1 LDNREILPPGT
12 VLDGSY
18 RIKGVVG
25 SGGFGIT
32 YEADEIN
39 LGTVVAVKEYYPLD
53 FGERAGTM
61 SVRPKSDRHVRTFDW
76 GRSSFIR
83 EARTLA
89 RFDHPSIVNV
99 SRVFEAN
106 STAYMVMRFERG
118 RSFEAW
124 LRELGRLPTQEELDR
139 IVAPLLEAL
148 QTLHAADFLH
158 RDIAPDNI
166 IVRAD
171 GTPVL
176 LDFGAARRAVAEMSQ
191 VFTGIVK
198 AGYSPHE
205 QYSSDGRLQGPWS
218 DLYALGGTLYRAVSG
233 HPPEEATMRFD
244 EDRMPPAVEVGRG
257 HYRPGFLAAI
267 DMCLRVRHS
276 QRPRSV
282 AQLRPMLLEGEEQK
296 VPSLSRIVDALKAP
310 KISQLRPPPT
320 VAHTASRAAAGLARH
335 WPTILGGLLAILGGL
350 YGGYY
355 YTRMQPTEPS
365 AGDAERRAKET
376 QELARRQAEQET
388 ERKRKDAE
396 AAASRKAATNAERRR
411 KEEETAKQDAE
422 KRRKDA
428 DEAAKRQASV
438 DAENRR
444 KADLAR
450 KKADD
455 DAAARSKTAQGHL
468 EQGRSYASSGD
479 HTRAIAEL
487 DEAIRLDPKLVAAYW
502 QRGIAY
508 ANKGDHTR
516 AIADYE
522 QALVLDPQSTD
533 AYYGRGFSNAMKGD
547 YDRAIA
553 DFDEAI
559 RLNPKLAGAY
569 WQRGVAYTKKGDQTR
584 AIADYDEAI
593 RLDPKLA
600 RAYLNRGN
608 AYEFLDDYDRAIADY
623 DEAIRLQPQ
632 LSDAYYA
639 RGFSYWMKGDF
650 ARAVTDYDEAIRLN
664 PKAAAV
670 YWRRGSVY
678 AMRGDYTRAIADYDE
693 AIRLNPQFAAAY
705 WQRGVSYANKGEP
718 ARAINDYND
727 AIRLDPNLARAYW
740 DRGNAFA
747 TRGDHARAIEDFDR
761 AIRLEPKLA
770 GAYYSRG
777 VSYARRGNR
786 ARALEDFRK
795 TLELD
800 PNHAQARRELQ
811 SSTAR

>member
-1 LDNREILPPGT
+1 MDNREVLPPGT
-12 VLDGSY
+12 LLDGSY

-139 IVAPLLEAL
+139 IVAPLLDAL

-282 AQLRPMLLEGEEQK
+282 AQLRPMLFEGEEEK

-310 KISQLRPPPT
+310 IRSQALLSSKARR
-320 VAHTASRAAAGLARH
+320 TAALATQNLMRG
-335 WPTILGGLLAILGGL
+335 WPTILAAILAILGGA

-355 YTRMQPTEPS
+355 YTRSQPPEQSGPG
-365 AGDAERRAKET
+365 AET
-376 QELARRQAEQET
+376 QDQAKRQAEQNAEKALK
-388 ERKRKDAE
+388 EAEAQRRAALDAENRRKEQDAQKKRKDAE
-396 AAASRKAATNAERRR
+396 
-411 KEEETAKQDAE
+411 
-422 KRRKDA
+422 
-428 DEAAKRQASV
+428 EAAKRQASI

-444 KADLAR
+444 KDAIAR
-450 KKADD
+450 KKADE
-455 DAAARSKTAQGHL
+455 DASAKSQAALRHL
-468 EQGRSYASSGD
+468 EQGKSYAANGD
-479 HTRAIAEL
+479 HTRAIAEF
-487 DEAIRLDPKLVAAYW
+487 DEAIRLDPKLTAAYW
-502 QRGIAY
+502 QRGISHAS
-508 ANKGDHTR
+508 KGDHAR
-516 AIADYE
+516 AIVDYE
-522 QALVLDPQSTD
+522 QAILLDPQLAD

-547 YDRAIA
+547 HDRAIA
-553 DFDEAI
+553 DY
-559 RLNPKLAGAY
+559 N
-569 WQRGVAYTKKGDQTR
+569 
-584 AIADYDEAI
+584 EAI
-593 RLDPKLA
+593 RLDPKL
-600 RAYLNRGN
+600 
-608 AYEFLDDYDRAIADY
+608 
-623 DEAIRLQPQ
+623 
-632 LSDAYYA
+632 
-639 RGFSYWMKGDF
+639 
-650 ARAVTDYDEAIRLN
+650 
-664 PKAAAV
+664 
-670 YWRRGSVY
+670 
-678 AMRGDYTRAIADYDE
+678 
-693 AIRLNPQFAAAY
+693 AAAY
-705 WQRGVSYANKGEP
+705 WQRGVSYAKKGDQ
-718 ARAINDYND
+718 NSCD
-727 AIRLDPNLARAYW
+727 
-740 DRGNAFA
+740 G
-747 TRGDHARAIEDFDR
+747 G
-761 AIRLEPKLA
+761 
-770 GAYYSRG
+770 
-777 VSYARRGNR
+777 
-786 ARALEDFRK
+786 
-795 TLELD
+795 
-800 PNHAQARRELQ
+800 LQ
-811 SSTAR
+811 

>member
-218 DLYALGGTLYRAVSG
+218 DLYALGGTLYRAVCG

-257 HYRPGFLAAI
+257 RYRPGFLAAI

-282 AQLRPMLLEGEEQK
+282 AQLRPMLFEGEEQK

-310 KISQLRPPPT
+310 IRSQALLSSKARR
-320 VAHTASRAAAGLARH
+320 TAALARQNLARG
-335 WPTILGGLLAILGGL
+335 WPTMLAAILAILGGA

-355 YTRMQPTEPS
+355 YTRSQPPEQNGPAS
-365 AGDAERRAKET
+365 ET
-376 QELARRQAEQET
+376 QDQARRQAEQNAEKALKEAEAKRQAALDAEKRRQ
-388 ERKRKDAE
+388 ERDSEKQRKDAE
-396 AAASRKAATNAERRR
+396 DAAKRQASIDAERRR
-411 KEEETAKQDAE
+411 REEEAARQETE

-428 DEAAKRQASV
+428 EEAAKRQASI

-455 DAAARSKTAQGHL
+455 DAAARSRTAQGHL

-522 QALVLDPQSTD
+522 QALVLDPQSVD
-533 AYYGRGFSNAMKGD
+533 AYYARGFSYSMKGD
-547 YDRAIA
+547 YVRAIA

-559 RLNPKLAGAY
+559 RLNPKLAVAY
-569 WQRGVAYTKKGDQTR
+569 LQRGVAYTKKGDQPR
-584 AIADYDEAI
+584 AIADYDQAI

-608 AYEFLDDYDRAIADY
+608 AYEFLDDYD
-623 DEAIRLQPQ
+623 
-632 LSDAYYA
+632 
-639 RGFSYWMKGDF
+639 
-650 ARAVTDYDEAIRLN
+650 
-664 PKAAAV
+664 
-670 YWRRGSVY
+670 
-678 AMRGDYTRAIADYDE
+678 RAIADYDE

-811 SSTAR
+811 SSTVR

>member
-1 LDNREILPPGT
+1 MDNREILPPGT

-282 AQLRPMLLEGEEQK
+282 AQLRPMLFEGEEEK
-296 VPSLSRIVDALKAP
+296 VPSLSRIVDALKVP
-310 KISQLRPPPT
+310 IRSQALLSSKARR
-320 VAHTASRAAAGLARH
+320 TAALARQNLARG
-335 WPTILGGLLAILGGL
+335 WPTMLAAILAILGGA

-355 YTRMQPTEPS
+355 YTRSQPSEQS
-365 AGDAERRAKET
+365 GREAETQDRAK
-376 QELARRQAEQET
+376 RQAEQDAEKQ
-388 ERKRKDAE
+388 RRDADAE
-396 AAASRKAATNAERRR
+396 AKRRAAL
-411 KEEETAKQDAE
+411 DAE
-422 KRRKDA
+422 KRRKDDQA
-428 DEAAKRQASV
+428 AKLDAEKRRKDTEEAAKRQALL

-444 KADLAR
+444 KAEIA
-450 KKADD
+450 KKKTDE
-455 DAAARSKTAQGHL
+455 DASTRAQAALKHL
-468 EQGRSYASSGD
+468 EQGKSYAANGD
-479 HTRAIAEL
+479 HTRAIAEF
-487 DEAIRLDPKLVAAYW
+487 DEAIRLDPKLTAAYW
-502 QRGIAY
+502 QRGISHAS
-508 ANKGDHTR
+508 KGDHAR

-522 QALVLDPQSTD
+522 QAILLDPQLAD
-533 AYYGRGFSNAMKGD
+533 AYYGRGFSKSMQGD
-547 YDRAIA
+547 HD
-553 DFDEAI
+553 
-559 RLNPKLAGAY
+559 G
-569 WQRGVAYTKKGDQTR
+569 
-584 AIADYDEAI
+584 AIADYNQAI
-593 RLDPKLA
+593 RLDPKL
-600 RAYLNRGN
+600 
-608 AYEFLDDYDRAIADY
+608 
-623 DEAIRLQPQ
+623 
-632 LSDAYYA
+632 
-639 RGFSYWMKGDF
+639 
-650 ARAVTDYDEAIRLN
+650 
-664 PKAAAV
+664 
-670 YWRRGSVY
+670 
-678 AMRGDYTRAIADYDE
+678 
-693 AIRLNPQFAAAY
+693 AAAY
-705 WQRGVSYANKGEP
+705 WQRGVSYAKKGDQ
-718 ARAINDYND
+718 NSCD
-727 AIRLDPNLARAYW
+727 
-740 DRGNAFA
+740 G
-747 TRGDHARAIEDFDR
+747 G
-761 AIRLEPKLA
+761 
-770 GAYYSRG
+770 
-777 VSYARRGNR
+777 
-786 ARALEDFRK
+786 
-795 TLELD
+795 
-800 PNHAQARRELQ
+800 LQ
-811 SSTAR
+811 

>member
-1 LDNREILPPGT
+1 MDNREILPPGT

-282 AQLRPMLLEGEEQK
+282 AQLRPMLFEGEEEK
-296 VPSLSRIVDALKAP
+296 VPSLSRIVDALKVP
-310 KISQLRPPPT
+310 IRSQALLSSKARR
-320 VAHTASRAAAGLARH
+320 TAALARQNLARG
-335 WPTILGGLLAILGGL
+335 WPTMLAAILAILGGA

-355 YTRMQPTEPS
+355 YTRSQPSEQS
-365 AGDAERRAKET
+365 GREAETQDRAK
-376 QELARRQAEQET
+376 RQAEQDAEKQ
-388 ERKRKDAE
+388 RRDADAE
-396 AAASRKAATNAERRR
+396 AKRRAAL
-411 KEEETAKQDAE
+411 DAE
-422 KRRKDA
+422 KRRKDDQA
-428 DEAAKRQASV
+428 AKLDAEKRRKDTEEAAKRQALL

-444 KADLAR
+444 KAEIA
-450 KKADD
+450 KKKTDE
-455 DAAARSKTAQGHL
+455 DASTRAQAALKHL
-468 EQGRSYASSGD
+468 EQGKSYAANGD
-479 HTRAIAEL
+479 HTRAIAEF
-487 DEAIRLDPKLVAAYW
+487 DEAIRLDPKLTAAYW
-502 QRGIAY
+502 QRGISHAS
-508 ANKGDHTR
+508 KGDHAR

-522 QALVLDPQSTD
+522 QAILLDPQLAD
-533 AYYGRGFSNAMKGD
+533 AYYGRGFSKSMQGD
-547 YDRAIA
+547 HDGAIA
-553 DFDEAI
+553 DYNQAI
-559 RLNPKLAGAY
+559 RLDPKLAAAY
-569 WQRGVAYTKKGDQTR
+569 WQRGVSYAKKGDQTR
-584 AIADYDEAI
+584 AMADYNEAI

-600 RAYLNRGN
+600 RAYWDRGN
-608 AYEFLDDYDRAIADY
+608 AYEFLNDYDRAIADY

-632 LSDAYYA
+632 MSEAYYA
-639 RGFSYWMKGDF
+639 RGFSYSVKGDF
-650 ARAVTDYDEAIRLN
+650 ARAIADYDAAIRLN
-664 PKAAAV
+664 PKAAFV
-670 YWRRGSVY
+670 YWRRGTAYS
-678 AMRGDYTRAIADYDE
+678 MKGDYGRAIADYDE
-693 AIRLNPQFAAAY
+693 AIRLNPQLAAAY
-705 WQRGVSYANKGEP
+705 WQRGVSYANRGDHMRAVADYGE
-718 ARAINDYND
+718 
-727 AIRLDPNLARAYW
+727 AIRLDPKLARAYW
-740 DRGNAFA
+740 DRGNSYAA
-747 TRGDHARAIEDFDR
+747 RGDHTRAIADFDE

-770 GAYYSRG
+770 GAYYARG
-777 VSYARRGNR
+777 VSYAKKGNR
-786 ARALEDFRK
+786 TRALEDYRRA
-795 TLELD
+795 LELD
-800 PNHAQARRELQ
+800 PNHSDARRELQ
-811 SSTAR
+811 STTVR

>member
-148 QTLHAADFLH
+148 QALHAADFLH

-282 AQLRPMLLEGEEQK
+282 SQLRPMLLEGEEQK

-310 KISQLRPPPT
+310 IRSQALLSSKARR
-320 VAHTASRAAAGLARH
+320 TAALARQNLARG
-335 WPTILGGLLAILGGL
+335 WPTMLAAILAILGGA

-355 YTRMQPTEPS
+355 YTRSQPPEQNGAAS
-365 AGDAERRAKET
+365 ET
-376 QELARRQAEQET
+376 QDQAKRQAEQNAEKQ
-388 ERKRKDAE
+388 RRDAE
-396 AAASRKAATNAERRR
+396 AESKRRAAL
-411 KEEETAKQDAE
+411 DAE
-422 KRRKDA
+422 KRRKDDEA
-428 DEAAKRQASV
+428 AKLDAEKRRKDTEEAAKRQAAI

-444 KADLAR
+444 KDAIAR
-450 KKADD
+450 KKADE
-455 DAAARSKTAQGHL
+455 DASAKSQAALRHL
-468 EQGRSYASSGD
+468 EQGKSYAASGD
-479 HTRAIAEL
+479 HTRAIAEF
-487 DEAIRLDPKLVAAYW
+487 DEAIRLDPKLTAAYW
-502 QRGIAY
+502 QRGISHASK
-508 ANKGDHTR
+508 ADHAR

-522 QALVLDPQSTD
+522 QAILLDPQLAD
-533 AYYGRGFSNAMKGD
+533 AYYGRGFSKSMQGD
-547 YDRAIA
+547 HDGAIA
-553 DFDEAI
+553 DYNQAI
-559 RLNPKLAGAY
+559 RLDPKLAAAY
-569 WQRGVAYTKKGDQTR
+569 WQRGVSYAKKGDQTR
-584 AIADYDEAI
+584 AMADYNESI

-600 RAYLNRGN
+600 RAYWDRGN
-608 AYEFLDDYDRAIADY
+608 AYEFLNDYDRAIADY

-632 LSDAYYA
+632 MSEAYYA
-639 RGFSYWMKGDF
+639 RGFSHSVKGDF
-650 ARAVTDYDEAIRLN
+650 ARAIADYDAAIRLN
-664 PKAAAV
+664 PKAAFV
-670 YWRRGSVY
+670 YWRRGTAYS
-678 AMRGDYTRAIADYDE
+678 MKGDYGRAIADYDE
-693 AIRLNPQFAAAY
+693 AIRLNPQLAAAY
-705 WQRGVSYANKGEP
+705 WQRGVSYANRGDHMRAVADYGE
-718 ARAINDYND
+718 
-727 AIRLDPNLARAYW
+727 AIRLDPKLARAYW
-740 DRGNAFA
+740 DRGNSYAA
-747 TRGDHARAIEDFDR
+747 RGDHTRAIADFDE

-770 GAYYSRG
+770 GAYYARG
-777 VSYARRGNR
+777 VSYAKKGNR
-786 ARALEDFRK
+786 TRALEDYRRA
-795 TLELD
+795 LELD
-800 PNHAQARRELQ
+800 PNHSDARRELQ

>member
-1 LDNREILPPGT
+1 MDNREVLPPGT
-12 VLDGSY
+12 LLDGSY

-32 YEADEIN
+32 YEADDVH
-39 LGTVVAVKEYYPLD
+39 LGTVVAIKEYYPLD
-53 FGERAGTM
+53 FGERIGTM
-61 SVRPKSDRHVRTFDW
+61 SVRAKSDRHVHTFDW

-99 SRVFEAN
+99 ARVFEAN

-118 RSFEAW
+118 RSFETW

-139 IVAPLLEAL
+139 IVAPLLDAL

-176 LDFGAARRAVAEMSQ
+176 LDFGAARRAVAEVSR

-282 AQLRPMLLEGEEQK
+282 AQLRPMLLEGEEEK
-296 VPSLSRIVDALKAP
+296 VPSLSRIVDALKVP
-310 KISQLRPPPT
+310 IRSQALLSSKARR
-320 VAHTASRAAAGLARH
+320 TAALATQTLTRG
-335 WPTILGGLLAILGGL
+335 WPTILAAMLAILGGA

-355 YTRMQPTEPS
+355 YTRSQPPEQIGPGS
-365 AGDAERRAKET
+365 EAQDQAK
-376 QELARRQAEQET
+376 RQAEKNAAKALEET
-388 ERKRKDAE
+388 EAQRRAAMDAE
-396 AAASRKAATNAERRR
+396 NRR
-411 KEEETAKQDAE
+411 KEQEAQKQ
-422 KRRKDA
+422 RKDA
-428 DEAAKRQASV
+428 DEAAKRQASI

-444 KADLAR
+444 KDAIAR
-450 KKADD
+450 KKADE
-455 DAAARSKTAQGHL
+455 DASAKSQAALRHL
-468 EQGRSYASSGD
+468 EQGKSYAASGD
-479 HTRAIAEL
+479 HTRAIAEF
-487 DEAIRLDPKLVAAYW
+487 DEAIRLDPKLTAAYW
-502 QRGIAY
+502 QRGISHAS
-508 ANKGDHTR
+508 KGDHAR

-522 QALVLDPQSTD
+522 QAILLDPQLAD
-533 AYYGRGFSNAMKGD
+533 AYYGRGFSNAMKSD
-547 YDRAIA
+547 HDRAIA
-553 DFDEAI
+553 DYSEAI
-559 RLNPKLAGAY
+559 RLDPKLAGAY
-569 WQRGVAYTKKGDQTR
+569 WQRGVSYAKKGDQTR
-584 AIADYDEAI
+584 AMADYNEAI

-600 RAYLNRGN
+600 RAYWDRGN
-608 AYEFLDDYDRAIADY
+608 AYEFLNDYDRAIADY

-632 LSDAYYA
+632 MSEAYYA
-639 RGFSYWMKGDF
+639 RGFSYSVKGDF
-650 ARAVTDYDEAIRLN
+650 ARAIADYDEAVRLN
-664 PKAAAV
+664 PKAAFV
-670 YWRRGSVY
+670 YWRRGSAY
-678 AMRGDYTRAIADYDE
+678 AMKGDYGRAIADYDE
-693 AIRLNPQFAAAY
+693 AIRLNPQLAAAY
-705 WQRGVSYANKGEP
+705 WQRGVSYANKGDHTH
-718 ARAINDYND
+718 AVADYSE
-727 AIRLDPNLARAYW
+727 AIRLDPKLARTYW
-740 DRGNAFA
+740 DRGNSYAI
-747 TRGDHARAIEDFDR
+747 RGDHTRAIADFDE

-770 GAYYSRG
+770 GAYYARG
-777 VSYARRGNR
+777 VSYAKKGNR
-786 ARALEDFRK
+786 ARALEDYRRA
-795 TLELD
+795 LELD
-800 PNHAQARRELQ
+800 PNHSDARRELQ
-811 SSTAR
+811 SSTVR